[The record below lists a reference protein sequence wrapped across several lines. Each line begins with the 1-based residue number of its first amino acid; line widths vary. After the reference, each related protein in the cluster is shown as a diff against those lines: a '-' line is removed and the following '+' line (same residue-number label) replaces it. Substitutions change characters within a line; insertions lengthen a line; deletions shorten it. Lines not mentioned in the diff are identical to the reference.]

1 MEDWK
6 EEVLGGI
13 YDLALSKDSETHP
26 SPSPKQS
33 IYKPTYEYIF
43 NIPASAIWTN
53 MVDRCTLWTLR
64 RDGGAGR
71 TRRRSWKLNRR
82 MS

>member
-13 YDLALSKDSETHP
+13 YDLALSKDSETLP

-33 IYKPTYEYIF
+33 IYKPTYEHIF